1 MTDTTPPNAADATPP
16 TDDETT
22 ADRPD
27 LNAVVV
33 AHDSGSDEC
42 TLYPRGASDE
52 ALVTEWMTAE
62 EGRTSASTRCGES
75 RRGTVPGKLCVR
87 RLCLLRVATRWSSA

>member
-1 MTDTTPPNAADATPP
+1 MTNTTPTNAADVTPP

-33 AHDSGSDEC
+33 ERDSGSDEC
-42 TLYPRGASDE
+42 TLYPMEASDE

-62 EGRTSASTRCGES
+62 EGSY
-75 RRGTVPGKLCVR
+75 VR
-87 RLCLLRVATRWSSA
+87 LDEMR